1 MAGDDPVRICLDEL
15 RDKGG
20 IGAARDMAEQR
31 SLALLGL
38 QGAASDL
45 VVIALDSEGG
55 ERERSLD
62 LLGALIREAR
72 KDGESLG
79 HLGGRF
85 LEEASAAIATLVA
98 DRRLDQNDALDL
110 TNAYVLGDVD
120 APDTLVA
127 FLMDRLNALARAEGA
142 TGPGGLD
149 AEIDKVRQA
158 AEGDH
163 DLYRVVDKWLAV
175 FPARRK
181 AGIVRHIAGRVEE
194 FGGRLALYWLLDS
207 SSEVRLAT
215 AGGVNGRVNM
225 RIVEPGSLS
234 VVPLIRNWIP
244 ADAARALLDTA
255 LRESRGRGL
264 FSPLAGAVGREV
276 RFLGGLPD
284 RSGAQAFAGVTE
296 GDDGP
301 VLAMATTSPGYGVEQ
316 AAVVRG
322 VHAREGIAELEND
335 RDTVELPRKSLELL
349 LGAAVAEGL
358 ETGRLAPAGLIDV
371 ALACGLAALR
381 PRAMTAQDWVDE
393 LDPAGEI
400 AALEA
405 ADREHLVEES
415 AAWKDRHPMVE
426 AWSEGTAIYRDARD
440 EARGW
445 DGTEAGFWARMEE
458 RREHWALAMLRAA
471 HVLKGADNS
480 DWRSFVATAMA
491 VLDGRTLKAVPIMD
505 RVYAETLI
513 AWLREQYGR
522 MSEDDDGTAELGRL
536 IAAAAWP
543 ADGETV
549 VPSVWLD
556 GYLAAG
562 VLSPAGA
569 KPDALYSAAA
579 ERFCNGGDGQKTEPF
594 LTFMT
599 NRYEELEAEYGEVRR
614 VVAMFESA
622 DDLGMPAWAQGFAH
636 GVRILEAGWPTE
648 MFIAAERRMVSLLAR
663 LAEAELADLEAC
675 AEVVTFI
682 QWRWEAR
689 QIGRT

>member
-31 SLALLGL
+31 SVALLGL

-72 KDGESLG
+72 KDGENLG
-79 HLGGRF
+79 HLGRRF
-85 LEEASAAIATLVA
+85 LEEAAASIAMLVVEG
-98 DRRLDQNDALDL
+98 RLEHTDALDL

-127 FLMDRLNALARAEGA
+127 FLMARLNALARAEGA
-142 TGPGGLD
+142 TGTGGLD

-181 AGIVRHIAGRVEE
+181 AGIVRHIAGRPEE

-207 SSEVRLAT
+207 SSEVRLAA

-255 LRESRGRGL
+255 LRESRRRGL
-264 FSPLAGAVGREV
+264 FSPLGGPVGHPV

-284 RSGAQAFAGVTE
+284 RSGAQAFAGVTDD
-296 GDDGP
+296 DDGP
-301 VLAMATTSPGYGVEQ
+301 VLAMATIRPGHGVEQ

-322 VHAREGIAELEND
+322 THAREGIAELENG
-335 RDTVELPRKSLELL
+335 RDTVELPRKSFELL
-349 LGAAVAEGL
+349 LGAAVSEGL
-358 ETGRLAPAGLIDV
+358 QTGRLAPAGLIDV
-371 ALACGLAALR
+371 ALACGLAELR
-381 PRAMTAQDWVDE
+381 PRAMTAQDWLDE
-393 LDPAGEI
+393 LDPAGGI
-400 AALEA
+400 PALEA
-405 ADREHLVEES
+405 AEREDLVEES
-415 AAWKDRHPMVE
+415 AAWQDRHPMVE

-445 DGTEAGFWARMEE
+445 DGTEAAFWARMEE
-458 RREHWALAMLRAA
+458 RREHWSLAMLRAA
-471 HVLKGADNS
+471 HVLKGADHA

-505 RVYAETLI
+505 RVYAETLA

-522 MSEDDDGTAELGRL
+522 MSEDDDGTAELSRL

-543 ADGETV
+543 ADGERV
-549 VPSVWLD
+549 APSVWLD

-562 VLSPAGA
+562 VLSPSGA
-569 KPDALYSAAA
+569 EPDALYSAAA

-594 LTFMT
+594 LTFMA

-663 LAEAELADLEAC
+663 LAEGELANLEAC

-689 QIGRT
+689 QIGGT